1 MGLFVAGVN
10 PRRPVFLMAAQ
21 QLADAGAHRAFL
33 AGAASRHGLTEALL
47 LADGARVELYAV
59 AEEGCDA
66 YDIAAD
72 LLGDAIGVDV
82 AGALYFAEGLDAA
95 SHLFAALCDLD
106 EFSSGHGG
114 QGTSLSSPFVAGTE
128 RAALPSEDAARA
140 RISSLSS
147 PLPQSPNGEGE
158 ASRDALRQA
167 VGPLSASWSCAEREA
182 RRAATFGEV
191 LSLLG
196 AATGRLASALA
207 ASEESAST
215 AALGETA
222 VELARRVFGHLER
235 KSVLLLG
242 ASDLLA
248 SLGEAFARAG
258 VEDFTFLGSEEQVA
272 RARAAGVRT
281 ATPEGLAV
289 VMGNAD
295 VVLAGRSLA
304 NMVLDRRLMK
314 GAVRLRRGRPMLLID
329 GSPDNSLIERRA
341 AAFDGVFLYTADDL
355 AAITRD
361 VPWAQL
367 GAGDARGRLL
377 ADAVRNFA
385 LQLGQ

>member
-1 MGLFVAGVN
+1 
-10 PRRPVFLMAAQ
+10 MAAQ
-21 QLADAGAHRAFL
+21 QLADSGARRAFL
-33 AGAASRHGLTEALL
+33 AGAADHRGLTEALL
-47 LADGARVELYAV
+47 LTDGARAELYAV

-66 YDIAAD
+66 YDIAVG
-72 LLGDAIGVDV
+72 LFSGAIGADV
-82 AGALYFAEGLDAA
+82 AGSLYFAEGLDAA

-106 EFSSGHGG
+106 EFSPAHGSG
-114 QGTSLSSPFVAGTE
+114 QGAVSLSSSAAGAE
-128 RAALPSEDAARA
+128 RGTLSSEGAARA
-140 RISSLSS
+140 SASFPNGSLSRS
-147 PLPQSPNGEGE
+147 QNGEGE
-158 ASRDALRQA
+158 VSKSALHL
-167 VGPLSASWSCAEREA
+167 VSGPLSVSWARAERES
-182 RRAATFGEV
+182 RQAATFGDRLV
-191 LSLLG
+191 L
-196 AATGRLASALA
+196 LASAAQRLVRAMA
-207 ASEESAST
+207 AANESAST

-242 ASDLLA
+242 ANDLSA

-258 VEDFTFLGSEEQVA
+258 VEDFTFLGTEEQVV
-272 RARAAGVRT
+272 RAQAAGVRT

-295 VVLAGRSLA
+295 VVLVGRPLGG
-304 NMVLDRRLMK
+304 MVLDRRLMK

-329 GSPDNSLIERRA
+329 GSPDGSLIDRRA
-341 AAFDGVFLYTADDL
+341 AAFDGVFSYTADDL

-367 GAGDARGRLL
+367 GAGDVRERLL
-377 ADAVRNFA
+377 AEAARNFA